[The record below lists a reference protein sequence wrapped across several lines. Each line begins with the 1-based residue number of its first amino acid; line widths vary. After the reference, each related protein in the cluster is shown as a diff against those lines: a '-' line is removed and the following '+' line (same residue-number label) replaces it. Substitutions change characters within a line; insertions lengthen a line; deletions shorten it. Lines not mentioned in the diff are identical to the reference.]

1 MRNKIINVGLIGKT
15 NAGKSTFI
23 NSIVGEKISIE
34 NRKINTTLEAIL
46 GILNINNTQ
55 IVFYDTPGFTFFK
68 NNNIIQKKQ
77 KTELW
82 EVINNSDLILFIIDI
97 DKYNHHHIVNDIKKI
112 KEAKKSIIVVL
123 NKVDLIKKDI
133 ILLYIKKLNETNL
146 IEDFFNISAKYN
158 KGLDSIKKYLVRK
171 SNYGKWKFE
180 SDEISNKDDIFISN
194 ECTRN
199 ALLKFLHKEIPYN
212 ITIKNKL
219 FKFIN
224 KKNIKIKQ
232 LIEINNLRYKSI
244 ILGKKGETIKRI
256 RESSQKEIGGVL
268 KTKVHLYLEV
278 VLINAK

>member
-1 MRNKIINVGLIGKT
+1 MKNKIINVGLIGKT

-23 NSIVGEKISIE
+23 NSIVGNKISIE
-34 NRKINTTLEAIL
+34 NRKINTTLEAII

-133 ILLYIKKLNETNL
+133 ILLYINGH
-146 IEDFFNISAKYN
+146 I
-158 KGLDSIKKYLVRK
+158 V
-171 SNYGKWKFE
+171 
-180 SDEISNKDDIFISN
+180 
-194 ECTRN
+194 
-199 ALLKFLHKEIPYN
+199 
-212 ITIKNKL
+212 ITQI
-219 FKFIN
+219 
-224 KKNIKIKQ
+224 
-232 LIEINNLRYKSI
+232 
-244 ILGKKGETIKRI
+244 
-256 RESSQKEIGGVL
+256 
-268 KTKVHLYLEV
+268 
-278 VLINAK
+278 